1 MRLNRCS
8 LGQDYLKSVCLRGL
22 SPFLV
27 VSLYEFPEALI
38 RFVGV
43 LCGEDAVSVAAQ
55 GETMIVD
62 QEAFP
67 SKGSSVT

>member
-1 MRLNRCS
+1 MDFPHFRL
-8 LGQDYLKSVCLRGL
+8 CLC
-22 SPFLV
+22 
-27 VSLYEFPEALI
+27 EFPEALI

-43 LCGEDAVSVAAQ
+43 LCGEEAVSVAAQ

-67 SKGSSVT
+67 SKGSSVTRLTVGVR

>member
-1 MRLNRCS
+1 M
-8 LGQDYLKSVCLRGL
+8 
-22 SPFLV
+22 
-27 VSLYEFPEALI
+27 SLYEFPEALI

-43 LCGEDAVSVAAQ
+43 LCGEEAVSVAAQ

-62 QEAFP
+62 QEVFS